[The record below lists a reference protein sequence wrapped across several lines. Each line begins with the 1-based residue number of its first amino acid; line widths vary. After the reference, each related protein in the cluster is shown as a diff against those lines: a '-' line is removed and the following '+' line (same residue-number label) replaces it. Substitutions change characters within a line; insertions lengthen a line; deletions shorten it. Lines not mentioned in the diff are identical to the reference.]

1 MDGWNISAGYSQFKA
16 EDADNNKVNTDSP
29 RKQFKLFTTYQFVN
43 NYQRLQSV
51 VVLTGKASHMRKA
64 QHVM

>member
-1 MDGWNISAGYSQFKA
+1 MDGWNTCRLLTA

-29 RKQFKLFTTYQFVN
+29 RKQFSYLRPTNCKTITSAYSWCGLA
-43 NYQRLQSV
+43 
-51 VVLTGKASHMRKA
+51 KASHMRKA